1 MPRTP
6 PIILPTN
13 SSGSWFNSPISKEK
27 DSYEKLE
34 DLDILSPFTY
44 SPSDD
49 DESSKTN
56 NKTNKRHEKTYAVSE
71 ESLYHKPTSN
81 QPSQQ
86 STGRSNNQQQYEL
99 IDEDEDDQNSDNNS
113 NKDNTQCEEDIFNSV
128 IDGKTLKQTVHFI
141 FTVFLNIIF
150 LDLKA
155 EFKLYTDEYKEFKRH
170 VDSAKRELLEF
181 IQNRSFYFEERGTY
195 LNQKWDSLR
204 QLI

>member
-6 PIILPTN
+6 PIILPT
-13 SSGSWFNSPISKEK
+13 SPSGSWFSSTAAKEK
-27 DSYEKLE
+27 DVTYDKLE
-34 DLDILSPFTY
+34 DLDNLSPFTY

-49 DESSKTN
+49 DESLN
-56 NKTNKRHEKTYAVSE
+56 TNKRPKKTCNDLPE
-71 ESLYHKPTSN
+71 QPLYHKPTSN

-86 STGRSNNQQQYEL
+86 STGRSNQQQYEL

-113 NKDNTQCEEDIFNSV
+113 NQDNTQCEEDKFNSV
-128 IDGKTLKQTVHFI
+128 ID
-141 FTVFLNIIF
+141 
-150 LDLKA
+150 DLKS

-170 VDSAKRELLEF
+170 VDNAKRELLEF
-181 IQNRSFYFEERGTY
+181 IQDRTLYFEERGTY